1 MNPVTLAEGAASTG
15 MSDAVKTALTTAFSS
30 IQTDVVDGIT
40 TALPYALGIGGLV
53 IAITLVWHFFK
64 RAAK

>member
-1 MNPVTLAEGAASTG
+1 MNPVTLAEGAANTG
-15 MSDAVKTALTTAFSS
+15 MSDAVKSALTTSFTT
-30 IQTDVVDGIT
+30 IQADVVDGIT
-40 TALPYALGIGGLV
+40 TTLPYALGIGGLV